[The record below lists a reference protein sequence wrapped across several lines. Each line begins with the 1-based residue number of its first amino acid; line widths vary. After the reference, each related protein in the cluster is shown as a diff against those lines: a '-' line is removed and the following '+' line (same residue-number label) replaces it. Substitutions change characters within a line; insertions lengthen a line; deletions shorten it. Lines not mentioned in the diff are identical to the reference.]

1 VLSPPERRRYA
12 QDIASKDLD
21 AQVKVL
27 RQWLTSHNS
36 KPFDADLSYK
46 LYQSTFGAIAGKIKS
61 KKRLSFITNGALTSL
76 PPHLLITS
84 DPKGKTS
91 NDQDWIVRSYA
102 ITVLPTVAS
111 L

>member
-1 VLSPPERRRYA
+1 M
-12 QDIASKDLD
+12 
-21 AQVKVL
+21 L

-76 PPHLLITS
+76 PPQLLITS
-84 DPKGKTS
+84 DPTGKTLK
-91 NDQDWIVRSYA
+91 DQDWLVRSYA